1 MLHTTLC
8 IPKVHLSITQQ
19 DIEKV
24 FNSLNLGKIVNI
36 TFKNVTY
43 HTTNCNRVYIS
54 FGCWNDKLCLDHLQK
69 GNTLKIFYD
78 KPRFWICSLASY

>member
-1 MLHTTLC
+1 MFNTTLC
-8 IPKVHLSITQQ
+8 IPKVQLSITRE

-43 HTTNCNRVYIS
+43 HKTNCNRVYIS
-54 FGCWNDKLCLDHLQK
+54 FGCWNNKMCLEHLQN